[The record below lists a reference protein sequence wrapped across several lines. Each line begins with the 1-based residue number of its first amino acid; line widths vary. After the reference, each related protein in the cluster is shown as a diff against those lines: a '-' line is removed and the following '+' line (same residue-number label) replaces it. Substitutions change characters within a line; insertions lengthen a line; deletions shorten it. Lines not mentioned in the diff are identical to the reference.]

1 MLFVIELTYANEQI
15 IPMVFSVLAAILIY
29 VMWRWKW
36 CYTFINFSNNWL
48 NLDKYRC
55 KHVHPL
61 FFSLKI
67 FHILI
72 DNSRYRKRNDHW
84 SLICYNHW
92 SITKEMIVFYFKI
105 LDMCFQKKKNDV
117 KGISKYSMENK
128 HSLSYRLI
136 LSNSMSKFNDRLT
149 TCAGDCQQ
157 KWIII
162 YDKTRGCGTDWRHIV
177 DETSALWFQTT
188 DSVDCMK
195 YHRWLYAEGTLRQ
208 VFLRCW

>member
-61 FFSLKI
+61 FSHKKYFI
-67 FHILI
+67 FKLTIAGTGSETI
-72 DNSRYRKRNDHW
+72 IEVW
-84 SLICYNHW
+84 FVICYNHW

-105 LDMCFQKKKNDV
+105 LDMCFQKKKMTLKAHIKVFNGKQALLKLSINFV
-117 KGISKYSMENK
+117 KFHVK
-128 HSLSYRLI
+128 
-136 LSNSMSKFNDRLT
+136 
-149 TCAGDCQQ
+149 
-157 KWIII
+157 
-162 YDKTRGCGTDWRHIV
+162 V
-177 DETSALWFQTT
+177 
-188 DSVDCMK
+188 
-195 YHRWLYAEGTLRQ
+195 
-208 VFLRCW
+208 